1 LAWGSIRVKIAV
13 SAKKCYILNFMKENI
28 EEIKQGT
35 VTSPQGFLAGAV
47 EAAIKYK
54 GRLDLGIL
62 YSEEPCTSAAVFT
75 ANKVKAA
82 PILLSMK
89 NIEKGKVRA
98 LVVNSG
104 CANACTGDEGLKD
117 AADMADFTAAKLGVR
132 RAQVIVASTGVIGTS
147 LPLDRIQAGIE
158 TTQLFRDG
166 GHRLARAIMT
176 TDTRP
181 KEIAVR
187 AVDSTGHYTIGGIAK
202 GAGMIH
208 PNMAT
213 LLSFLA
219 TDAKVEAGFLQKALR
234 AAVDN
239 SFNMITIDGD
249 TSTNDMVSIMA
260 NGAANNDQ
268 ITDKNGRMF
277 QEALNQVC
285 RFLACSIAADGEGA
299 TKLIEVSIEGAKSM
313 AEGKKI
319 ARTIA
324 GSSLVKSAIHGND
337 PNWGRIVAALGRSG
351 TAMDEEHLDV
361 YLQDE
366 QVMQAGSPLPFE
378 KDKLSRRLKT
388 DKVIIRV
395 CLNIGNGKAIAW
407 GCDLSQEYVTINS
420 DYTT

>member
-1 LAWGSIRVKIAV
+1 
-13 SAKKCYILNFMKENI
+13 M
-28 EEIKQGT
+28 
-35 VTSPQGFLAGAV
+35 AGAI

-104 CANACTGDEGLKD
+104 CANACTGEKGWQD
-117 AADMADFTAAKLGVR
+117 AAETVNVTAAKLGIKPK
-132 RAQVIVASTGVIGTS
+132 QVIVASTGVIGTA
-147 LPLDRIQAGIE
+147 LPVDRMKTGIDKIE
-158 TTQLFRDG
+158 LSRDG

-181 KEIAVR
+181 KEIALR
-187 AVDSTGHYTIGGIAK
+187 SVDSTGHYTIGGIAK
-202 GAGMIH
+202 GAGLIH

-234 AAVDN
+234 AAAEN

-268 ITDKNGRMF
+268 ITEKNGRMF

-285 RFLACSIAADGEGA
+285 RFLACGIAADGEGA
-299 TKLIEVSIEGAKSM
+299 TKLIEVSIEGAKSV
-313 AEGKKI
+313 AEAKKI

-324 GSSLVKSAIHGND
+324 WSSLVKSALHGND

-351 TAMDEEHLDV
+351 SAMDEEHLDV

-366 QVMQAGSPLPFE
+366 QVMQAGSPLPFK

-395 CLNIGNGKAIAW
+395 CLNIGRGKAIAW